1 MTKLTD
7 SYKNALRK
15 LHDLDEL
22 SLILSKI
29 AETLLQLNIYK
40 VNDYKEILKYH

>member
-1 MTKLTD
+1 MTYLTD

-22 SLILSKI
+22 CLIFIKI
-29 AETLLQLNIYK
+29 AVTLLQLNINK
-40 VNDYKEILKYH
+40 VNSY